1 MSDNVKMDVSQ
12 PNQQAEQ
19 VAAVAA
25 SASAPAAPAA
35 QVAAPEIKTVSV
47 NINVINNFKSLL
59 EVAVARGTFKAV
71 ELSAVGRL
79 YDELNSIQ

>member
-12 PNQQAEQ
+12 PNQQE
-19 VAAVAA
+19 AAVAA
-25 SASAPAAPAA
+25 PAAAAA

>member
-12 PNQQAEQ
+12 PNQQE
-19 VAAVAA
+19 AAVAE
-25 SASAPAAPAA
+25 PAAAA

-71 ELSAVGRL
+71 ELSAVGKL
-79 YDELNSIQ
+79 YDELNSNQ